1 MHGYERD
8 EYEDLDEYEE
18 EGEEQEEDEEGEEEY
33 EEEEPQQPPQELLE
47 YLELRQRLKEDI
59 RKQRKKELG
68 SVNGRSTEIKK
79 ALPRDNYGSF
89 FGPSQPVIA
98 QRVIQESKS
107 LLENPNLAAKVLKSN
122 HANDR
127 SSASK
132 PAVSKSGISSHAPK
146 VTNGLKTKV
155 QMLKNTRDYS
165 FLLSDDAELPAPS
178 KGSVPHKDSALY
190 SDARLSL
197 PPSSKQ
203 SLSNTRRKL
212 LNDHEVRKP
221 IPGSSQMQSKLLTQK
236 SVSVSKQSQ
245 LALDLRKQ
253 LSSSK
258 GSGPDRPLGPKVVPP
273 KVIGVPNG
281 KRVLTPGVK
290 STVPALHKPT
300 PSKLQPSIPRQS
312 LVQKKELLQSGKS
325 KGISNQA
332 GPSSKSKRMMQKQAV
347 PSSKSQIKQMPPKTA
362 TRSLED
368 RRPARKPMRHDEEGD
383 GAEAIS
389 MIRRMFGYNP
399 NRYQDDDDTSDME
412 ANFDDILREEKRS
425 AKIARKEDEEELRK
439 IEEEERR
446 EQLRKQAKKRKL
458 SHH

>member
-8 EYEDLDEYEE
+8 EYEELDEYEE

-89 FGPSQPVIA
+89 FGPSQPVIP
-98 QRVIQESKS
+98 QRVIQESKL

-127 SSASK
+127 SSASER
-132 PAVSKSGISSHAPK
+132 AGSKSGTSSHAPK

-155 QMLKNTRDYS
+155 QMLKSTRDYS
-165 FLLSDDAELPAPS
+165 FLLSDDAELPAS
-178 KGSVPHKDSALY
+178 IKRFFGDVE
-190 SDARLSL
+190 DARLSL

-212 LNDHEVRKP
+212 LNDREVRKP
-221 IPGSSQMQSKLLTQK
+221 IPGSSQMQPKLLTQK

-258 GSGPDRPLGPKVVPP
+258 GSGPDRPLRPKVVPP

-281 KRVLTPGVK
+281 KRVSTPGVK

-312 LVQKKELLQSGKS
+312 LAQKKELLQSGKS

-332 GPSSKSKRMMQKQAV
+332 VPSSKSKWMMQKQAM
-347 PSSKSQIKQMPPKTA
+347 PSSKSQIKQLPPKSA
-362 TRSLED
+362 IRSLED
-368 RRPARKPMRHDEEGD
+368 RCPARKPMRHDEEGD

-389 MIRRMFGYNP
+389 MIRRMFGYLSFLP
-399 NRYQDDDDTSDME
+399 CIIPTGIKMMM
-412 ANFDDILREEKRS
+412 ILVIWRL
-425 AKIARKEDEEELRK
+425 ILMTY
-439 IEEEERR
+439 
-446 EQLRKQAKKRKL
+446 
-458 SHH
+458 

>member
-8 EYEDLDEYEE
+8 EFEEYEDLDEYEE

-122 HANDR
+122 HA
-127 SSASK
+127 
-132 PAVSKSGISSHAPK
+132 
-146 VTNGLKTKV
+146 LKTKV